1 MLGYD
6 DLLACCPVATA
17 GMASLAIVISWL
29 WALLARS
36 LPCPYCSSLLL
47 LCLCPS
53 SAFYKLGGLLRL
65 RCLYPAV
72 ILPLPSSCLASS
84 LLLSCPLPSPRPCP
98 ASCRPSVFIL
108 RVHRL
113 SPFSA
118 PASVLGP
125 LALPQRFSNDFVL
138 LRLVSN
144 LSCQVD
150 CSHNVRLIRF
160 LLSVSLLCLCR
171 LLLLSICCLPL
182 HVCLVSSLVLAF
194 SNESVLARSRC
205 GLAQGRQARQ
215 AGDMPHACQAYQ
227 ASRPGKVCKP
237 SKPSRQARQGRQG
250 RQGRQARQG
259 TSSGNAAI
267 ANFKIGRLSVCD
279 MYIFSTGSQHVYPFF
294 GHTNTL
300 AATIGGNAATANF
313 KIGRLS
319 ICDVYLLHRIA
330 KCISFLLPYSYIGW
344 HKQCQRSY
352 LQFQNWTSFGLR
364 PVCLLNRIAKR
375 ISFLGPH
382 QPYGPRLLGSR

>member
-194 SNESVLARSRC
+194 SNEGVL
-205 GLAQGRQARQ
+205 GRRL
-215 AGDMPHACQAYQ
+215 
-227 ASRPGKVCKP
+227 VC
-237 SKPSRQARQGRQG
+237 
-250 RQGRQARQG
+250 
-259 TSSGNAAI
+259 
-267 ANFKIGRLSVCD
+267 V
-279 MYIFSTGSQHVYPFF
+279 
-294 GHTNTL
+294 
-300 AATIGGNAATANF
+300 
-313 KIGRLS
+313 
-319 ICDVYLLHRIA
+319 
-330 KCISFLLPYSYIGW
+330 
-344 HKQCQRSY
+344 
-352 LQFQNWTSFGLR
+352 
-364 PVCLLNRIAKR
+364 
-375 ISFLGPH
+375 
-382 QPYGPRLLGSR
+382 

>member
-1 MLGYD
+1 
-6 DLLACCPVATA
+6 
-17 GMASLAIVISWL
+17 MASLAIVISWL

-194 SNESVLARSRC
+194 SNEGVLARSRC

-313 KIGRLS
+313 KIGSLS

-330 KCISFLLPYSYIGW
+330 KCISFLSSYSYIGW

>member
-1 MLGYD
+1 MVLAHISVHPTLSQTG
-6 DLLACCPVATA
+6 LLACCPVATA

-125 LALPQRFSNDFVL
+125 LALPQW
-138 LRLVSN
+138 
-144 LSCQVD
+144 
-150 CSHNVRLIRF
+150 
-160 LLSVSLLCLCR
+160 
-171 LLLLSICCLPL
+171 
-182 HVCLVSSLVLAF
+182 
-194 SNESVLARSRC
+194 
-205 GLAQGRQARQ
+205 
-215 AGDMPHACQAYQ
+215 
-227 ASRPGKVCKP
+227 
-237 SKPSRQARQGRQG
+237 
-250 RQGRQARQG
+250 
-259 TSSGNAAI
+259 SSGPSA
-267 ANFKIGRLSVCD
+267 
-279 MYIFSTGSQHVYPFF
+279 M
-294 GHTNTL
+294 
-300 AATIGGNAATANF
+300 
-313 KIGRLS
+313 
-319 ICDVYLLHRIA
+319 
-330 KCISFLLPYSYIGW
+330 FL
-344 HKQCQRSY
+344 Q
-352 LQFQNWTSFGLR
+352 
-364 PVCLLNRIAKR
+364 
-375 ISFLGPH
+375 
-382 QPYGPRLLGSR
+382 